1 MAAKNKKKKLSK
13 KDEFEYFEVDLWVT
27 NLNTTEI
34 GIYQHSRHRAKS
46 RQFTKDMDIYA
57 AVKENGERTGLIGY
71 RKELWKKNEG
81 MDKRLVIKQFTD
93 EMNWR
98 ATMDLMLG
106 RSVQL
111 THGAGGFPVTSFSIN
126 VAGHDQLVQI

>member
-1 MAAKNKKKKLSK
+1 MATKGKTKKLSK
-13 KDEFEYFEVDLWVT
+13 KDRYLYFEVDLWVT

-46 RQFTKDMDIYA
+46 RQFTKDMDIYG
-57 AVKENGERTGLIGY
+57 AVKENGEKTGLIGY
-71 RKELWKKNEG
+71 RKELWKSNNG

-98 ATMDLMLG
+98 DLG
-106 RSVQL
+106 
-111 THGAGGFPVTSFSIN
+111 GGEGGFAVLPREI
-126 VAGHDQLVQI
+126 L